1 MLRLSVIL
9 IAALMLPVANAQNS
23 GSSIRPPQIE
33 QRSVSPEA
41 LAGFRSQHDY
51 VPVSRDEL
59 ERLLSQWQAQEP
71 ATGSAIERATYT
83 ARLSGSSLTDGTI
96 TLEIDPGSS
105 RGSQGITSLG
115 ASSLQNIQLFASGQK
130 LELATNSQGDLIS
143 LGNPASGMVS
153 GTWTAE
159 GKAVGQ
165 STVFQLKLPV
175 ASLCEFTILT
185 APDIVISS
193 PNALVVRGS
202 STDTDMTWVLYPQT
216 PASLTVSCTSRTES
230 LRNES
235 TGLTI
240 AADYRFRRLG
250 GHVTWTVGVPQAL
263 TNSALQFGIG
273 PGCNV
278 RAITLSN
285 GTSLDWTTPADSETS
300 MQVRIPPA
308 SGGLNLSIEAD
319 IIGSQSQPLH
329 VPFLVPDY
337 WQPESTEPG
346 GPLAIRAA
354 GLKLVVAPEIIVT
367 KVDVEGAFESDVQY
381 TSDGSQVL
389 NLTQFAQAARVV
401 LHTVPST
408 PVIDDS
414 IVIQEFADD
423 GKADA
428 FVSVLAR
435 AGFAGTLRWSV
446 PTAWRVTDVLELSTR
461 TPLLFHIS
469 DASENDSASQLAV
482 TLRTPVTAGTTQ
494 NLLIRLQSTGG
505 QLHVESPSLN
515 SPAYHRQHDFVVPVG
530 DRAGLQQPPSS
541 AGMDI
546 VALEKRLPWLPTG
559 DLDGKI
565 AYERSEMPAISP
577 ATTAPSGE
585 GMVAAVDYSVS
596 ADRNSVREFLRLNL
610 RSPGELPGRIPI
622 RVTSGIDLRLSDQSV
637 TRPAPVLRREASGRR
652 SDEWVLE
659 LPSGSSNPFEIDI
672 LLTAIRPLAASLNA
686 TMLEVPVAR
695 HEGGTLQ
702 PPAADGGVVL
712 ASADSKPMTD
722 ARQYP
727 ARPLEFNAKLLLD
740 AADTPPQTVGGNA
753 FLMLSR
759 LSDSVR
765 LNAQYRLLVRSH
777 KASPQLVFRCEAV
790 ESVLIFIDGQHVFAE
805 QSGNTF
811 QIPLSEQHEG
821 STIDLFLTSHPIPD
835 QLNTFHVPV
844 LVFPEAG
851 SVQLTSFLLTP
862 PRHVPSSLNE
872 DSFSSVTSAT
882 PTAPVTRLLR
892 QQTAPPDPTSVSTA
906 FALEKQKFAALWQ
919 LRTSQSDVVC
929 LITEQTAS
937 AALPIRLHDTRLDA
951 TVKILAGLV
960 AGLFWIWLLPR
971 SAAAWWLAAGSLLVT
986 ALWQHGLTSAWRPV
1000 PGGIVYGT
1008 TIAGL
1013 LCILRRF
1020 QLVSRGDIP
1029 SISYPV
1035 AVVSGIV
1042 ILLCTAST
1050 FGFDE
1055 ARRPQVLIPEGPLP
1069 IVYADRAWLEKIR
1082 EVSVPRDQDAL
1093 VVGTQIEINLRAP
1106 LSASATITC
1115 EVATRPDAASGL
1127 TLPLDDVTPLVDCY
1141 LDGQPV
1147 FPTRSS
1153 TGETRISTPPQALV
1167 PTRPLDPTVSTPYS
1181 PGPGTIGN
1189 SLLRFVRYT
1198 VRLVPQPAPGAYHMV
1213 IPHPPSPQTSIVLL
1227 DPDQLLSSAAL
1238 AGSTVMH
1245 GPESTGRFQLPP
1257 LFNSRRADLSIKL
1270 RHADAIPVN
1279 RQFAEVTC
1287 KAEVWPAQTRLF
1299 CDYRITPADARSTE
1313 VRVGRNPRYRVSTI
1327 ESSTGQ
1333 RLPWAV
1339 QDNQLSIQIAPNAAG
1354 IQQFRI
1360 QLITETATSLQHQF
1374 SLQELATV
1382 NGVRTEQ
1389 LKLQPETSEL
1399 FIVSKVMANGRSL
1412 NDIAAATAAPA
1423 NRNPD
1428 NGIAV
1433 PPDVDRIDFT
1443 LARRQATREA
1453 RLVQQAVV
1461 KDNEIEWNCRCEID
1475 ITGQPVFRQILK
1487 ISPEVRISEITARN
1501 GEVAR
1506 LQSWSRN
1513 DDLVIVS
1520 LREATRGSLVLNVQG
1535 ALPRQPGTETRLPV
1549 IGLPDSMEILES
1561 SLEVSAA
1568 SESDIFISDLAG
1580 NIPDSPMAIQSTP
1593 IPRNPVRMSV
1603 TDERRPLI
1611 IQANPDKRVL
1621 ASVAAVIYE
1630 SDDRTMLAQF
1640 LSLRT
1645 PDAAFNVPL
1654 NLPNTA
1660 AFATCETWVG
1670 QASEFSRQE
1679 SDRGRPLLRIL
1690 PESESPIVVAVINI
1704 VPARDRELLSV
1715 PLPGVDADF
1724 RIESFQAFDLRPS
1737 TATDSLPAWLQT
1749 TIRRMPGLN
1758 TTTSATIVDA
1768 SFDTARKQIQIRLP
1782 LDAQTP
1788 QTGSVR
1794 GGVVF
1799 TRAEHD
1805 LQPGNGDLLIG
1816 TSGFLTFALQDSVLA
1831 SIRIPP
1837 GTWPVEVTVNGVAVP
1852 AAISDSTMTLPT
1864 ADRVSCIR
1872 IVWVRDVTQGI
1883 PSTKASVPLPHLI
1896 CPQTSVAT
1904 SVSSR
1909 SPEHWSARQLTD
1921 DADRIDNER
1930 LQAITTG
1937 LQLID
1942 SETLSQTASDTS
1954 LPDDFQSLTPSPVW
1968 QQLSAESSAAMLAF
1982 GRLLLPDTTTIN
1994 RRYLAPAAA
2003 EDVRLAS
2010 PQVPSLLTSLSVL
2023 SALMLLL
2030 TPVLARPPRQA
2041 TPSSEGSTVVT
2052 EPDTNS
2058 FKLKEPSTVHGT
2070 PVPHPDSHI

>member
-1 MLRLSVIL
+1 MLRTSAIL

-23 GSSIRPPQIE
+23 GSMNRPPQIE
-33 QRSVSPEA
+33 QRTVNAET
-41 LAGFRSQHDY
+41 LAGFRSRNDY
-51 VPVSRDEL
+51 VPVSREEL

-83 ARLSGSSLTDGTI
+83 ARLSSASLTDGTVS
-96 TLEIDPGSS
+96 LEIDSGSTG
-105 RGSQGITSLG
+105 GSQGITSLG

-143 LGNPASGMVS
+143 LGNPASGIVS

-175 ASLCEFTILT
+175 ASLCQFTVLT

-193 PNALVVRGS
+193 PNALVVRGAS
-202 STDTDMTWVLYPQT
+202 SDSDISWVLYPQT
-216 PASLTVSCTSRTES
+216 PASLTISCTSRTES

-235 TGLTI
+235 VGLTLS
-240 AADYRFRRLG
+240 AEYRFRRLG
-250 GHVTWTVGVPQAL
+250 GNVTWTVGVPQSL
-263 TNSALQFGIG
+263 TNAALQFGIG

-308 SGGLNLSIEAD
+308 SGGLNLSVEAD
-319 IIGSQSQPLH
+319 IAGSQSQPLH
-329 VPFLVPDY
+329 VPFLVPDF
-337 WQPESTEPG
+337 WQPESAELG

-354 GLKLVVAPEIIVT
+354 GLKLIVAPEIVVT

-389 NLTQFAQAARVV
+389 NLNQFSQTAHVI

-414 IVIQEFADD
+414 VVIQEFTDD

-469 DASENDSASQLAV
+469 DASESDTASHLEV

-515 SPAYHRQHDFVVPVG
+515 SPDYHRQHDFVVPIG
-530 DRAGLQQPPSS
+530 DRADLQQPQSA

-559 DLDGKI
+559 DLDGTT
-565 AYERSEMPAISP
+565 AYERSDLPAISP
-577 ATTAPSGE
+577 ATATPSGE

-610 RSPGELPGRIPI
+610 RSPGELPTRVPI

-659 LPSGSSNPFEIDI
+659 LPSGSSNPFEIDV

-702 PPAADGGVVL
+702 PPEADGGVVL
-712 ASADSKPMTD
+712 TSADGNAVTE

-727 ARPLEFNAKLLLD
+727 TRPLEFNAKLLPD
-740 AADTPPQTVGGNA
+740 AADSPPQTVGGNA
-753 FLMLSR
+753 FLMLTR

-765 LNAQYRLLVRSH
+765 LNGHYRLLVRSH
-777 KASPQLVFRCEAV
+777 KASPQLSFRSEAI
-790 ESVLIFIDGQHVFAE
+790 ESLLIFIDGQHVFAE

-811 QIPLSEQHEG
+811 QIPLSEQQEN
-821 STIDLFLTSHPIPD
+821 STIDIFLTSHPIPD
-835 QLNTFHVPV
+835 QLNTFQVPV
-844 LVFPEAG
+844 ILFPEAG
-851 SVQLTSFLLTP
+851 SVQLTTFLLTP
-862 PRHVPSSLNE
+862 PSHVPSSLNE
-872 DSFSSVTSAT
+872 NHFSSVTSTT

-892 QQTAPPDPTSVSTA
+892 QQTAAPEAESVSGA
-906 FALEKQKFAALWQ
+906 FAFEKQKFAALWQ
-919 LRTSQSDVVC
+919 LRTSQSEVVC
-929 LITEQTAS
+929 LITEQTA
-937 AALPIRLHDTRLDA
+937 AATLPIRLHDTRLDA
-951 TVKILAGLV
+951 TVKILTGLAV
-960 AGLFWIWLLPR
+960 GLFWIWLLPR
-971 SAAAWWLAAGSLLVT
+971 SAAAWWLAAGCLLAT
-986 ALWQHGLTSAWRPV
+986 AFWQHGLSSAWRPV

-1013 LCILRRF
+1013 LCILRKIQRM
-1020 QLVSRGDIP
+1020 SRGEV
-1029 SISYPV
+1029 SSVKSPV

-1042 ILLCTAST
+1042 MLLVTAPT

-1069 IVYADRAWLEKIR
+1069 IVYADRTWLEEIR
-1082 EVSVPRDQDAL
+1082 EASVPRDQDAL
-1093 VVGTQIEINLRAP
+1093 VVGTQIEINLRSP

-1115 EVATRPDAASGL
+1115 EVATRPDDASGL
-1127 TLPLDDVTPLVDCY
+1127 TLPLDDVTPLVDCF
-1141 LDGQPV
+1141 LDEQPV
-1147 FPTRSS
+1147 FPTRRS
-1153 TGETRISTPPQALV
+1153 TGETRISIPPQALV
-1167 PTRPLDPTVSTPYS
+1167 PTRPLNPTVSTPHS
-1181 PGPGTIGN
+1181 PGPRTIAN

-1198 VRLVPQPAPGAYHMV
+1198 VRLVPQPAPGAYHIA
-1213 IPHPPSPQTSIVLL
+1213 IPHPPSPQTNIVLL

-1238 AGSTVMH
+1238 AGSTVTH
-1245 GPESTGRFQLPP
+1245 EPQDAGRFQLPL
-1257 LFNSRRADLSIKL
+1257 LFNNRRADLTVELK
-1270 RHADAIPVN
+1270 HADAIPLN
-1279 RQFAEVTC
+1279 RQLAEVTC

-1313 VRVGRNPRYRVSTI
+1313 VRIGRNARYRVSTI

-1339 QDNQLSIQIAPNAAG
+1339 QDNQLSIQIAPDADG
-1354 IQQFRI
+1354 IQEFQI
-1360 QLITETATSLQHQF
+1360 QLITETATSLQHQI

-1382 NGVRTEQ
+1382 NGVRTGQ
-1389 LKLQPETSEL
+1389 LKLQPGTSEL
-1399 FIVSKVMANGRSL
+1399 FIVSELSANGRSL
-1412 NDIAAATAAPA
+1412 SDIAATPTTPV

-1428 NGIAV
+1428 NGIAI
-1433 PPDVDRIDFT
+1433 PPGINRIDCT

-1453 RLVQQAVV
+1453 RLVQKAIV
-1461 KDNEIEWNCRCEID
+1461 KDEEIEWNCRCEVD
-1475 ITGQPVFRQILK
+1475 ITGQPVFRQILR

-1506 LQSWSRN
+1506 LQSWARN
-1513 DDLVIVS
+1513 EDLVIVS

-1535 ALPRQPGTETRLPV
+1535 ALPRHPGTETKLPV

-1561 SLEVSAA
+1561 SLELSAA

-1593 IPRNPVRMSV
+1593 IPRNPVRLSV
-1603 TDERRPLI
+1603 TDERRPMI
-1611 IQANPDKRVL
+1611 IRANPDKRVL

-1630 SDDRTMLAQF
+1630 SEDRTMLAQF

-1645 PDAAFNVPL
+1645 PDAAFHVPL

-1660 AFATCETWVG
+1660 AFATCETWIG

-1679 SDRGRPLLRIL
+1679 SDRGRPLLRIT
-1690 PESESPIVVAVINI
+1690 PESESPLVVAVINI
-1704 VPARDRELLSV
+1704 VPARNRELLSV

-1724 RIESFQAFDLRPS
+1724 RIESFQAFDLRS
-1737 TATDSLPAWLQT
+1737 SQTTDPLPTWLQT
-1749 TIRRMPGLN
+1749 SIRRTPGLN

-1782 LDAQTP
+1782 PGAQTP

-1794 GGVVF
+1794 GGVVY

-1805 LQPGNGDLLIG
+1805 LQLGDGNLLIG
-1816 TSGFLTFALQDSVLA
+1816 TSGFLTFALQDSVA
-1831 SIRIPP
+1831 AGVRIPS
-1837 GTWPVEVTVNGVAVP
+1837 GTWPIQVTVNGAAVP
-1852 AAISDSTMTLPT
+1852 AAITDSKMTIPT

-1872 IVWVRDVTQGI
+1872 ILWVRDVTQGA
-1883 PSTKASVPLPHLI
+1883 PATKANVPLPQLL

-1909 SPEHWSARQLTD
+1909 SPEHWSARQTVD
-1921 DADRIDNER
+1921 DAARIDAER

-1942 SETLSQTASDTS
+1942 SDTLSQTAADTS
-1954 LPDDFQSLTPSPVW
+1954 LPDDLQALTPSPVW
-1968 QQLSAESSAAMLAF
+1968 QQLSSESEPAMLAF
-1982 GRLLLPDTTTIN
+1982 GRLLLPETSEFS
-1994 RRYLAPAAA
+1994 RRYLAPAVAD
-2003 EDVRLAS
+2003 DVQLVS

-2030 TPVLARPPRQA
+2030 TPVLGRSPQTA
-2041 TPSSEGSTVVT
+2041 TPTSEGSTVVT
-2052 EPDTNS
+2052 ESDTNS
-2058 FKLKEPSTVHGT
+2058 LTLKEPSTVHGDAA
-2070 PVPHPDSHI
+2070 PHTDSHI